1 LSAEILSKFYIIAGE
16 ASGDLHGSNLM
27 RALKQQAPE
36 TEFAFWGGEEMRGLD
51 GNLRKHIKE
60 LAFMGFVEVLMN
72 LRTIFKNIDFCK
84 KDILNYQPD
93 ALILIDYPGFNL
105 RIAKWAK
112 SQGIPVLYY
121 ISPQIWAWKQKRVH
135 LIKKVVDEMYC
146 ILPFEKDFYQK
157 FDMSV
162 QFVGHPLIDA
172 IANFQEKRFQ
182 KDEFLAEHQLND
194 KPILALLPG
203 SRNQEIKV
211 KLPLMWDAAQHF
223 AQDYQILIAG
233 APNQTEAFY
242 HEVLQNNSAKI
253 VSGATYGIL
262 SLAELALV
270 TSGTATLETALFKVP
285 QVVCYK
291 GSKISYTIAKRLIKV
306 KYISLVNLILD
317 EAAVVELIQGE
328 CTSKNMVKHLLEI
341 QAGEKQKKLLE
352 NYEKLAKLCGGG
364 GASERTAMLMLKK
377 IQKR

>member
-1 LSAEILSKFYIIAGE
+1 
-16 ASGDLHGSNLM
+16 
-27 RALKQQAPE
+27 
-36 TEFAFWGGEEMRGLD
+36 
-51 GNLRKHIKE
+51 
-60 LAFMGFVEVLMN
+60 
-72 LRTIFKNIDFCK
+72 
-84 KDILNYQPD
+84 
-93 ALILIDYPGFNL
+93 
-105 RIAKWAK
+105 
-112 SQGIPVLYY
+112 
-121 ISPQIWAWKQKRVH
+121 
-135 LIKKVVDEMYC
+135 
-146 ILPFEKDFYQK
+146 
-157 FDMSV
+157 
-162 QFVGHPLIDA
+162 
-172 IANFQEKRFQ
+172 
-182 KDEFLAEHQLND
+182 
-194 KPILALLPG
+194 
-203 SRNQEIKV
+203 
-211 KLPLMWDAAQHF
+211 MWDAAQHF

-328 CTSKNMVKHLLEI
+328 CKSKNMVKHLLEI